1 LVLDYLDQFREVIP
15 ESLNVKEL
23 HLSDRRS
30 WELTLDNDLTLY
42 FGKTDVMDKAKQF
55 FKYYPQISNNN
66 EKRRINYVDL
76 RYTNGFV
83 IGWQSNNESEF
94 NNGQKQNGKK
104 I

>member
-1 LVLDYLDQFREVIP
+1 
-15 ESLNVKEL
+15 
-23 HLSDRRS
+23 
-30 WELTLDNDLTLY
+30 
-42 FGKTDVMDKAKQF
+42 MDKAKQF
-55 FKYYPQISNNN
+55 FKYYPQISNKN